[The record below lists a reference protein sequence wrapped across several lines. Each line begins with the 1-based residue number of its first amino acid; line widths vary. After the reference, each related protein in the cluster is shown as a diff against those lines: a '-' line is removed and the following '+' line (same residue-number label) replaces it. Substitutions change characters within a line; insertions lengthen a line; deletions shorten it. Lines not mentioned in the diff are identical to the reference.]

1 MEDENDIRS
10 KTLIKLS
17 GGIDPPSKHPLKP
30 WWYCWNFTSCVKGFL
45 KSEFMNGNLINTLA
59 EIANGRVLPRL
70 CFLFLNGN
78 CKPAI
83 YMLVLGFNGLYH
95 WFTESFWVISEL
107 IEHLSEY
114 QAFFNVGSVEIQL
127 HIVRVF
133 AA

>member
-1 MEDENDIRS
+1 M
-10 KTLIKLS
+10 
-17 GGIDPPSKHPLKP
+17 
-30 WWYCWNFTSCVKGFL
+30 KGFL
-45 KSEFMNGNLINTLA
+45 KSDFLNGNLINTLA
-59 EIANGRVLPRL
+59 EIANSRVLPRL

-83 YMLVLGFNGLYH
+83 YMLVLGFNGLYR